1 MAALREV
8 FVSFG
13 VEFNSAP
20 LERGAKRTEKLTE
33 QLTQAVPQLEKTQD
47 RTTKVVGAL
56 AGLASILG
64 AGAIVRGLNNLIQS
78 AVDNTLQMS
87 DTARQLGTT
96 TQAMREWQFVAEQ
109 SGLPVETMNSA
120 LQTLSQNMRS
130 VQLGNG
136 DMATAFRRLH
146 VPVRDAQRNLR
157 DASDVFGEAGV
168 AIARIE
174 NPTRRAR
181 LATQVFGEAGRQLIP
196 IFEQGETAI
205 NGMRDEVRNLLGGN
219 LQAMEQQSRRVRAEY
234 SRFNLSLE
242 ALTNSIVLQ
251 LLPSFTWLVQGVSSV
266 VRAMKAW
273 TDENN
278 IIQAFFTAGIPVLIA
293 LFYQLGTAMLA
304 AFGPALL
311 AIAPYA
317 AAFGVLMFVVDDLI
331 ALFNGGGSA
340 IGRFLDALFGVGTA
354 QQVVADLRDAY
365 EGFFLWL
372 DNAIDTLVRT
382 LQRIPGVGR
391 LLNSLGITGTPEVAR
406 QTTRGFIAPG
416 SPGVADTPRILQQRG
431 FVSPGSALGLRS
443 GVATRNQDIRVSTQV
458 GQIVVEGAG
467 RTPEQTAE
475 VIQSRLRD
483 QSSSS
488 VRQARASLVRV
499 VQTPTDNEV

>member
-13 VEFNSAP
+13 VEFDSTP
-20 LERGAKRTEKLTE
+20 LERGAKRTEQLTG

-64 AGAIVRGLNNLIQS
+64 AGAIVRGLNNLVQS
-78 AVDNTLQMS
+78 TVDNTLQMS

-96 TQAMREWQFVAEQ
+96 SQAMREWQYVAEQ
-109 SGLPVETMNSA
+109 SGVPVETMNSA

-157 DASDVFGEAGV
+157 DASDVFAEAGV
-168 AIARIE
+168 AITRIE

-181 LATQVFGEAGRQLIP
+181 LATQVFGEAGRHLVP
-196 IFEQGETAI
+196 IFEQGATAI
-205 NGMRDEVRNLLGGN
+205 NEMRDEVRALLGGN
-219 LQAMEQQSRRVRAEY
+219 LQEMEQQSRRVRAEY

-251 LLPSFTWLVQGVSSV
+251 LLPGFRWMVQGVTSV
-266 VRAMKAW
+266 VLALKKW

-278 IIQAFFTAGIPVLIA
+278 IIQAFLTAGIPVLIA

-317 AAFGVLMFVVDDLI
+317 AAFAVITFVVDDLI

-340 IGRFLDALFGVGTA
+340 IGRFLDAMFGVGTA
-354 QQVVADLRDAY
+354 RQVVVDLRDAY

-372 DNAIDTLVRT
+372 DNAIDGLVRT

-391 LLNSLGITGTPEVAR
+391 LLNSLGVTGAPDVVR

-416 SPGVADTPRILQQRG
+416 AVGVSDTPRVLQPRG
-431 FVSPGSALGLRS
+431 FIAPGTVAALRS
-443 GVATRNQDIRVSTQV
+443 GGPRNQDVRISTQV
-458 GQIVVEGAG
+458 GNIIVEGSG
-467 RTPEQTAE
+467 NPEQVAE
-475 VIQSRLRD
+475 TIQNRLRD
-483 QSSSS
+483 QSSSAA
-488 VRQARASLVRV
+488 RNARAALVRS
-499 VQTPTDNEV
+499 VQTPDSEV